1 MEKTLNALPTPKKT
15 DTRLSK
21 NSKLFKTIIKAIE
34 DKKGNN
40 ILSLDLRKIDEAVAD
55 YFILCEGNNHIQ
67 VKAIANNIVDEISK
81 QIDEKPFHFESGDHW
96 TIVDF
101 ANVVVH
107 VFQPEQRHF
116 YNLEGLWGDAIQM
129 EHND

>member
-1 MEKTLNALPTPKKT
+1 MEKTVTDLQEPKKT
-15 DTRLSK
+15 GSRLTR
-21 NSKLFKTIIKAIE
+21 NSKLFKTIIKSIQE
-34 DKKGNN
+34 KKGSN

-55 YFILCEGNNHIQ
+55 FFILCEGSSHIQ
-67 VKAIANNIVDEISK
+67 VRAIADNVVEEIWK
-81 QIDEKPFHFESGDHW
+81 QTKEKPFHFESGDHW
-96 TIVDF
+96 TLVDYV
-101 ANVVVH
+101 NVVVH

>member
-1 MEKTLNALPTPKKT
+1 LEKTVTALQEPKKT
-15 DTRLSK
+15 GNRLTR
-21 NSKLFKTIIKAIE
+21 NTKLFKTIIKSIQ

-55 YFILCEGNNHIQ
+55 FFILCEGSSHIQ
-67 VKAIANNIVDEISK
+67 VRAIADNIVEEIWK
-81 QIDEKPFHFESGDHW
+81 QTKEKPFHFESGDHW
-96 TIVDF
+96 TLVDYV
-101 ANVVVH
+101 NVVVH

-116 YNLEGLWGDAIQM
+116 YNLEGLWGDALQM